1 MLEVNQMRF
10 KDLFEK
16 INNPVQLEAEMNN
29 AAYPYLEE
37 LRHHGVDNL
46 EECKY
51 FLLCLDKLYQLGRI
65 SPLRDP
71 EYDEALDIYLD
82 AGGEMIRGDM
92 SSGDKAVHV
101 YPSLKG
107 TIKKVH
113 YISEEERKKRSNV
126 PTHKSLEQW
135 LQSVRTELLDNG
147 YKPGEI
153 ELGLYTK
160 YDGLSLI
167 LEVENGKIKSAIT
180 RGDKDLGMGQNKS
193 KLFRRINFEGS
204 DFAKKFGLKCEA
216 LVSYDNFKKYNK
228 KFGNGEL
235 VDPRS
240 AATAILNSDNPAL
253 EELTYLTLMPLMI
266 IVDGVEYPIP
276 NKHIDPFPWAEE
288 FQYGARVRVDLNHL
302 KGSIV
307 AVEETIKFLTD
318 EIKEHLAYPADGIVI
333 RIEDPEIKS
342 ILGRNEA
349 ECINNWERA
358 YKFPPE
364 TKKSKVVDI
373 VQEIGSMGKLSF
385 VAVVK
390 PVTIKNKVIQR
401 VSLGSLARFM
411 ELNLAPD
418 DEVLVQYDIIPYLT
432 VDSTCKRSGNKPF
445 EYLKVCPDCGE
456 PLMFFPE
463 LGCMNPNCPSRII
476 GKISNYCSKMNIY
489 GVADGIITTLYHKG
503 ILNRISDLYK
513 LEDNY
518 EKMLEIEGFGK
529 KKANNIIEAVN
540 KVDSVDP
547 YTLLG
552 SMGIQSAGRRMF
564 QRILKKIP
572 FGDLIEFDVDDVPK
586 LCNIEGIK
594 FKTARKIVEGLM
606 ENRKEL
612 ERILKYVKL
621 NSNDKKYKMT
631 VCFTKVRNHKF
642 EEFLDKMGIKSTD
655 TFTKDVD
662 MLIAAPGVTKSSKI
676 DKAAKWGIPIMSINE
691 AYVHFGY
698 SEY

>member
-1 MLEVNQMRF
+1 MRF

-16 INNPVQLEAEMNN
+16 IDNPVRLEAEMNN
-29 AAYPYLEE
+29 AAYPFLDE
-37 LRHHGVDNL
+37 LRHRGVTDL
-46 EECKY
+46 EETKY

-65 SPLRDP
+65 SPLRDE

-92 SSGDKAVHV
+92 SSGDKAVHI

-113 YISEEERKKRSNV
+113 YISEEERHKKSNV

-135 LQSVRTELLDNG
+135 LNSVRAELQDNG

-153 ELGLYTK
+153 TLGFYTK

-167 LEVENGKIKSAIT
+167 LEVEKGKIKSAIT

-193 KLFRRINFEGS
+193 RIFRNIKFDGF
-204 DFAKKFGLKCEA
+204 DFADKFGLKCEA
-216 LVSYDNFKKYNK
+216 LVSYENFKKYNK
-228 KFGNGEL
+228 KFGNNEL

-266 IVDGVEYPIP
+266 IVDGIEYPIP
-276 NKHIDPFPWAEE
+276 NNVLDPFPWAEE
-288 FQYGARVRVDLNHL
+288 FQYGAKLRVNLNHL
-302 KGSIV
+302 KKSIT
-307 AVEETIKFLTD
+307 AVDDTIKFLTG

-333 RIEDPEIKS
+333 RIEDPEIKA

-364 TKKSKVVDI
+364 TKKSKVIDVI
-373 VQEIGSMGKLSF
+373 QEIGSMGKLSF
-385 VAVVK
+385 VAVVE
-390 PVTIKNKVIQR
+390 PVTIKNKTIQR
-401 VSLGSLARFM
+401 ISLGSLARFM
-411 ELNLAPD
+411 NLSLAPG

-432 VDSTCKRSGNKPF
+432 IDSTCKRSGEKPF
-445 EYLKVCPDCGE
+445 VHMDVCPDCGE
-456 PLMFFPE
+456 PLMFVPE
-463 LGCMNPNCPSRII
+463 LGCINPKCPSRVI

-489 GVADGIITTLYHKG
+489 GIADGIITILYHKG

-513 LEDNY
+513 LEENFD
-518 EKMLEIEGFGK
+518 KMVAIEGFGK
-529 KKANNIIEAVN
+529 KKANNIIDAVM
-540 KVDSVDP
+540 KVKVVDP

-552 SMGIQSAGRRMF
+552 SLGIQSAGRRMF

-572 FGDLIEFDVDDVPK
+572 FEELIEFGQDDVPK

-594 FKTARKIVEGLM
+594 FKTARKIVDGLM
-606 ENRKEL
+606 ENRKEI
-612 ERILKYVKL
+612 ERILKYVKI
-621 NSNDKKYKMT
+621 NSNNKKYKMV
-631 VCFTKVRNHKF
+631 VCFTKVRNHRF
-642 EEFLDKMGIKSTD
+642 EEFLEKKGIKSTD

-662 MLIAAPGVTKSSKI
+662 MLIAGPGVTKSSKI
-676 DKAAKWGIPIMSINE
+676 DKAAKWGIPILSINE